1 MNTIYRLVRR
11 MFNKGGRPKKE
22 IDLDALD
29 KLCAIQ
35 CTGEEISSFFD
46 IDYDTLNRICKD
58 EFNLSFSEYF
68 AQKKGKGKIALR
80 RAQYQSAI
88 NGNTSMLIW
97 LGKNWLS
104 QSDKQEVNHT
114 GGTQIKVTVDDII
127 D

>member
-1 MNTIYRLVRR
+1 